1 MAEMQSEVT
10 WLNKEEKEEKEE
22 VEAQVEIWK
31 YIFGFVELSV
41 VKCAIQLGIADAIE
55 KYKKPIS
62 LLELSSTLKCDPSYL
77 NRIMRFLVHRKIF
90 KTISTN
96 HDNYPSYV
104 QTPLSRRLIQ
114 NGKQSMTAFL
124 LLESSHV
131 MVAPWLSLSDR
142 VLVNGNPS
150 FQKVHGEDLWGYT
163 AKNLD
168 HSNLFNDAMACDAK
182 VIVPAIIE
190 GYSELFD
197 GVKSMVDVG
206 GGNGTT
212 LSILV
217 KDFPWIQGIN
227 FDLAHVI
234 DVAPKY
240 DGIQHMAGDMFTSV
254 PKADAVFLKASSF
267 LPSAITENDYN
278 FELPDSVQTGTLR
291 SDYTSITVD
300 NTLSLAHSLVQ
311 ITCQDH
317 KGLLYDIMRIL
328 KDYNIKISF
337 GRFTTKPQ
345 RKCEMDLFIMQ
356 ADGKKIV
363 DPNKQSSLLSRL
375 RTELYR
381 PLRVAVV
388 SRGLDTEL
396 LVANPVE
403 LSGEGRPLV
412 FYDITLA
419 LKMLEICIFSAEIGR
434 NSIRDREWEV
444 YRILLDEGEGLS
456 VPRNKIEEGVWK
468 MLMGWE

>member
-1 MAEMQSEVT
+1 MIRTNSNYLREIQLKMAEMQSEVT

-104 QTPLSRRLIQ
+104 QTPLSRRLIR
-114 NGKQSMTAFL
+114 NGEDSMAAL
-124 LLESSHV
+124 LLLQSSPV
-131 MVAPWLSLSDR
+131 IVIPWLSLSDR
-142 VLVNGNPS
+142 VLANGNPS
-150 FQKVHGEDLWGYT
+150 FQKVHGEDLWGY
-163 AKNLD
+163 AASNRD
-168 HSNLFNDAMACDAK
+168 YSNLFNDAMACDAK
-182 VIVPAIIE
+182 VVVPAIIE

-254 PKADAVFLKASSF
+254 PKADAVFLKWV
-267 LPSAITENDYN
+267 LHDWGDEECI
-278 FELPDSVQTGTLR
+278 
-291 SDYTSITVD
+291 
-300 NTLSLAHSLVQ
+300 
-311 ITCQDH
+311 
-317 KGLLYDIMRIL
+317 KIL
-328 KDYNIKISF
+328 KNCKEAIPK
-337 GRFTTKPQ
+337 
-345 RKCEMDLFIMQ
+345 EN
-356 ADGKKIV
+356 GKVIIV
-363 DPNKQSSLLSRL
+363 D
-375 RTELYR
+375 
-381 PLRVAVV
+381 VV
-388 SRGLDTEL
+388 
-396 LVANPVE
+396 
-403 LSGEGRPLV
+403 
-412 FYDITLA
+412 
-419 LKMLEICIFSAEIGR
+419 
-434 NSIRDREWEV
+434 
-444 YRILLDEGEGLS
+444 
-456 VPRNKIEEGVWK
+456 IEEGREKHNKYEDVGL
-468 MLMGWE
+468 MLDMVMMAHTNIGKERTLKEWEHVIHMAGFNTITVKSINAVQSVIVASC